1 MKLKSSLYIF
11 LLVVCSTSAT
21 YFVTVS
27 TAQQSSS
34 VAQGNADVQYQV
46 GGALYMQKAAEYR
59 ALAYQAFNLARRQLD
74 ADFDKRLIKKLPKA
88 EQKKPRAIM
97 VDIDETML
105 DNSPAQAYQIKHRVA
120 FNLPDWYRWGEM
132 RRAKAIPGS
141 VEFINYATSK
151 GVKVYYVSNR
161 DEVQRQATLEN
172 LKSAGFA
179 DVSNEDLMLR
189 QLDADGK
196 PISPKG
202 PRREAIQ
209 QKYRIVL
216 QIGDNLDDFSSV
228 FEKKPIAERFAETDK
243 NRNEF
248 GSTWIVLP
256 NAMYGTWENAIYEY
270 GRLTDEQKA
279 ERRAAALEL
288 P

>member
-1 MKLKSSLYIF
+1 MRLRSSLYIF

-27 TAQQSSS
+27 TAQQGSAVS
-34 VAQGNADVQYQV
+34 QGNADTQYQV

-59 ALAYQAFNLARRQLD
+59 ALAYQAFNLARWQLD
-74 ADFDKRLIKKLPKA
+74 ADFDKKNVKKLPKA

-120 FNLPDWYRWGEM
+120 FNLKDWYTWGEM
-132 RRAKAIPGS
+132 RKAKAIPGS
-141 VEFINYATSK
+141 VEFMNYATAK
-151 GVKVYYVSNR
+151 GVKVFYVSNR
-161 DEVQRQATLEN
+161 DEVQRQATIDN
-172 LKSAGFA
+172 LKNVGFS
-179 DVSNEDLMLR
+179 DVSNENLLLR

-196 PISPKG
+196 PFSPKG
-202 PRREAIQ
+202 PRRDSIM

-216 QIGDNLDDFSSV
+216 QIGDNLDDFSGC
-228 FEKKPIAERFAETDK
+228 FEKKPISERFSEADK
-243 NRNEF
+243 FKSEF
-248 GSTWIVLP
+248 GRAWIVLP
-256 NAMYGTWENAIYEY
+256 NAMYGTWENAIYDY
-270 GRLTDEQKA
+270 GRLSEAQKA
-279 ERRAAALEL
+279 EKRISALEL